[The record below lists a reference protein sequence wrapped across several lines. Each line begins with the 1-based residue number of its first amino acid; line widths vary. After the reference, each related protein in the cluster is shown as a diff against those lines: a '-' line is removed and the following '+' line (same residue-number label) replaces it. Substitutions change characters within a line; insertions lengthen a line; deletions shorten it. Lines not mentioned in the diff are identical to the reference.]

1 MKKFTSLLLL
11 CFVTLLYGQT
21 PCENGMA
28 GVYPCN
34 GYDLLSEMTVS
45 EFDSPMPM
53 IHGAGQIQ
61 IQVLNMH

>member
-45 EFDSPMPM
+45 EFDSY
-53 IHGAGQIQ
+53 QCQ
-61 IQVLNMH
+61 